1 MQESKLNYGEVA
13 GKVKAILV
21 PRIAL
26 IGSTY
31 QIFLHPHGL
40 EQEKIQ
46 VLG

>member
-13 GKVKAILV
+13 GKVKAIL